1 MYRLMSVTIVAAAV
15 VLAAQSGSLTLILA
29 GACGACGVA
38 AVAADQAP
46 DPGGDATRDA
56 RRASV
61 TAG

>member
-1 MYRLMSVTIVAAAV
+1 MMTGART
-15 VLAAQSGSLTLILA
+15 GSLTLILA

-46 DPGGDATRDA
+46 DHGGDATRDA